1 MSLSSNFMQLSANE
15 KRWLPWFG
23 KTGKLTMGWSC
34 WLNRSAYPVIEQTFE
49 AIAETRV
56 QLLQNWTREKWEHL
70 AELAQHLSA
79 DFASLDSTSLVDK
92 LVQAEDF
99 SELFVVDASGS
110 VIVSTWSQRGKARL
124 EHTRALAQGLKAPFL
139 HGPYSDPLTLQIG
152 PSSSR
157 FFDEVTL
164 MFYQP
169 LRVDGKVLGCLC
181 GRIPND
187 VLGDLIQREAGHIF
201 AESGDNYL
209 FMAQSRFDPAIEP
222 GTALSRS
229 RFEDG
234 TFSHGE
240 NLKSGVHTPWK
251 TVQIQRHTEL
261 ELRFTDPATQQLH
274 PGVRETIRKGSNLF
288 VTYPGYSDYRHI
300 PVVGK
305 GVTFQLPGSPD
316 RWGMMCE
323 ADLEEVYRRRSLS
336 HGLMKPYIATMTGL
350 FACNFLVQHYSG
362 LNQGMIDA
370 VEVLSMAGAA
380 LLFSR
385 LGPKRLATRLN
396 EMTGVIR
403 TIAEGEGNLRQ
414 RLDIKRMA
422 NDETGDMGRWIN
434 SFIDHL
440 DSVVG
445 QVVKAS
451 SNVGTTNQM
460 MLGRSQQASDTSSE
474 VSEAVHR
481 MMLIVEDQ
489 LGEIQQASASAE
501 QMKQAMDEVVTRA
514 REQFLAVQQGTQSIR
529 DVVERSSSSVQ
540 LLDSRMTQIGKITGL
555 ISDITNQTN
564 LLALNAAIEAARA
577 GEHGRGFAVV
587 ADEVRSLASRTSRA
601 ADDIRQMVEGLQN
614 ETQKAVSFMEEGVKD
629 VDNSLRLAEDA
640 SSENVQLHQ
649 AVESMFAIIQQ
660 LNTRSLDY
668 GKTIKKVDHCSTQ
681 MRQTVVVLQNSAET
695 VRLNANKLQKLVGQF
710 EVSGNGASVAAV

>member
-1 MSLSSNFMQLSANE
+1 
-15 KRWLPWFG
+15 
-23 KTGKLTMGWSC
+23 MGWSC
-34 WLNRSAYPVIEQTFE
+34 RLNRSAYPVIEQTFE

-56 QLLQNWTREKWEHL
+56 QLLHNWTREQWEHL
-70 AELAQHLSA
+70 AELADHLGH
-79 DFASLDSTSLVDK
+79 DFAHLDSAMLMDK
-92 LVQAEDF
+92 LRQAEDF
-99 SELFVVDASGS
+99 SELFVVDVAGN
-110 VIVSTWSQRGKARL
+110 VIVSTWNRRGNTRF
-124 EHTRALAQGLKAPFL
+124 EHTRALAEGLKAPFL
-139 HGPYSDPLTLQIG
+139 HGPYRDPLTLNIG

-157 FFDEVTL
+157 FHDEVTL

-169 LRVDGKVLGCLC
+169 LKAEGKVLGCLC
-181 GRIPND
+181 GRVPND

-234 TFSHGE
+234 TFTHGE

-288 VTYPGYSDYRHI
+288 VTYPGYSDYRHV

-323 ADLEEVYRRRSLS
+323 ADLEEVYRRRSLT
-336 HGLMKPYIATMTGL
+336 HGLMKPYLATMTGL
-350 FACNFLVQHYSG
+350 FACNFVVQHYSG
-362 LNQGMIDA
+362 LTQGLIDT
-370 VEVLSMAGAA
+370 VEVVSMVGAT
-380 LLFSR
+380 LLFSL
-385 LGPKRLATRLN
+385 LGPKRLAARL
-396 EMTGVIR
+396 EGMTGVIR

-414 RLDIKRMA
+414 RLDTTTMA

-451 SNVGTTNQM
+451 RNVGATNQM
-460 MLGRSQQASDTSSE
+460 MLGRSQEAGITSAE

-481 MMLIVEDQ
+481 MMIIVEDQ
-489 LGEIQQASASAE
+489 LGEIQQASAGAE
-501 QMKQAMDEVVTRA
+501 QMKQVMDEVVTRA
-514 REQFLAVQQGTQSIR
+514 REQFLAVQAGTQSIR

-540 LLDSRMTQIGKITGL
+540 LLDSRMTQIGKITSL

-587 ADEVRSLASRTSRA
+587 ADEVRSLAARTSRA
-601 ADDIRQMVEGLQN
+601 ADDIRQMVEGLQG

-660 LNTRSLDY
+660 LNNHSLDY
-668 GKTIKKVDHCSTQ
+668 GKTIRQVDQSSTQ
-681 MRQTVVVLQNSAET
+681 MRQTVVVLQSSAET

-710 EVSGNGASVAAV
+710 EVSNCSERVAAA

>member
-1 MSLSSNFMQLSANE
+1 MQLSANE

-56 QLLQNWTREKWEHL
+56 QLLQSWTREKWEHL
-70 AELAQHLSA
+70 AELAEHLSA

-110 VIVSTWSQRGKARL
+110 VIVSTWSQRGKAQL

-362 LNQGMIDA
+362 LDQGMIDT

-380 LLFSR
+380 FLFSR
-385 LGPKRLATRLN
+385 LGPKRLAARLN

-451 SNVGTTNQM
+451 SNVGTTNQL
-460 MLGRSQQASDTSSE
+460 MLGRSQDASLTSTE
-474 VSEAVHR
+474 VAEAVHH
-481 MMLIVEDQ
+481 MMIIVEDQ

-501 QMKQAMDEVVTRA
+501 QMKQAMDEVVSRA
-514 REQFLAVQQGTQSIR
+514 REQFLAVQEGTQSIR

-710 EVSGNGASVAAV
+710 EVSTNGARVEVA